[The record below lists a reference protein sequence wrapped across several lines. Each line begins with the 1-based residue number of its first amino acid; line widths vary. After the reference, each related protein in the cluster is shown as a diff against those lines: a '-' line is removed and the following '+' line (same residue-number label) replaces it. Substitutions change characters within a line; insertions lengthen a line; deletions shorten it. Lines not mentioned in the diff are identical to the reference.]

1 MHLLFDVDGTLTD
14 SREGIVRCIHYAI
27 LELGADAPPVESL
40 TQYVG
45 PPLPAS
51 FATLL
56 GTSDPKRVD
65 LALAAYRRRFERLG
79 MFENALYPGIAEAL
93 EQFAAAGFGLHVV
106 TAKPRVYARQILDHF
121 NLSSRL
127 RVVHGPELDQRDYS
141 KASLVREACV
151 EAHIG
156 SHDGTVIGDRAEDML
171 AAKRNGLC
179 SVAALWGYGGREEL
193 EAARPDCLASSIAD
207 LARFLNVKVART

>member
-1 MHLLFDVDGTLTD
+1 M
-14 SREGIVRCIHYAI
+14 
-27 LELGADAPPVESL
+27 
-40 TQYVG
+40 
-45 PPLPAS
+45 
-51 FATLL
+51 
-56 GTSDPKRVD
+56 
-65 LALAAYRRRFERLG
+65 
-79 MFENALYPGIAEAL
+79 
-93 EQFAAAGFGLHVV
+93 
-106 TAKPRVYARQILDHF
+106 
-121 NLSSRL
+121 
-127 RVVHGPELDQRDYS
+127 
-141 KASLVREACV
+141 ASLVREACV